1 MIWERINRGTYH
13 LEWEEVSHFGCF
25 QSCRSQLVLNWDL
38 DRSVQTKQRVV
49 LWSLWSRV
57 RIDHYRCLSRPAEQ
71 PFKALQWVA
80 RANIWLQSVLE
91 IDVQNSA
98 VQFRACAAQ
107 ICSWGEMPIVWQ
119 WESFCAP
126 DTKGLSMC
134 SSCSS
139 SSRSLSRNSKSTRS
153 RSRATTKETPK
164 GCQWSP
170 VNGGNDNHEWGMALL
185 VSPRFGSLVLPNFYS
200 EK

>member
-1 MIWERINRGTYH
+1 MRVKPRGFS
-13 LEWEEVSHFGCF
+13 LWMFSEL
-25 QSCRSQLVLNWDL
+25 SQPISTQLRLGQICSDEAACGAL
-38 DRSVQTKQRVV
+38 ITLIASEDRSLPMFVATC
-49 LWSLWSRV
+49 W
-57 RIDHYRCLSRPAEQ
+57 AEQ
-71 PFKALQWVA
+71 PFKALQWGA

-91 IDVQNSA
+91 VDVQNTA
-98 VQFRACAAQ
+98 VQFRGCAAQ

-134 SSCSS
+134 SS
-139 SSRSLSRNSKSTRS
+139 RSGSSRNSKSTSS
-153 RSRATTKETPK
+153 RGSAPTRETPK

-185 VSPRFGSLVLPNFYS
+185 VSPRFGSLVLTNFFS